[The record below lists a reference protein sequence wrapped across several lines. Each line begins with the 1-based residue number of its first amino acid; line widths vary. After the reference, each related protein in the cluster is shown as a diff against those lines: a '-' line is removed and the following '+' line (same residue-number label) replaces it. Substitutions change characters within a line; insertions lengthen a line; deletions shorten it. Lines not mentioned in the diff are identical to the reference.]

1 VLLYGRNV
9 QGLLLVDHGSRRP
22 ESNQQLH
29 EVAARVQRALG
40 HMVLVRG
47 AHMEIAS
54 PNIAEQVASLVAE
67 GVTELTVVPYF
78 LAPGR
83 HAITDIPR
91 LTQEAA
97 AAFPDLSVRL
107 AECLGVDDL
116 LVQLVIR
123 RAAQAG
129 MTPSHPTPS
138 IRNDVINP
146 EGDSDR

>member
-1 VLLYGRNV
+1 M

-29 EVAARVQRALG
+29 DVAARVQAALG
-40 HMVLVRG
+40 QTVLVRA

-54 PNIAEQVASLVAE
+54 PSIAEQVVALVAA

-83 HAITDIPR
+83 HATTDIPR

-97 AAFPDLSVRL
+97 APFPQLSVRL
-107 AECLGVDDL
+107 TQCLGVDDL

-123 RAAQAG
+123 RAVQAG
-129 MTPSHPTPS
+129 MTRSQF
-138 IRNDVINP
+138 
-146 EGDSDR
+146 

>member
-1 VLLYGRNV
+1 MH
-9 QGLLLVDHGSRRP
+9 GLLLVDHGSRRP
-22 ESNQQLH
+22 ESNRQLH
-29 EVAARVQRALG
+29 HVADLVQQALG
-40 HMVLVRG
+40 NVVPVRG

-54 PNIAEQVASLVAE
+54 PTIAEQVAALVAA

-83 HAITDIPR
+83 HATTDIPR

-97 AAFPDLSVRL
+97 APFPLLRVRL

-123 RAAQAG
+123 RAEQAG
-129 MTPSHPTPS
+129 MTPSQS
-138 IRNDVINP
+138 
-146 EGDSDR
+146 